1 MPDAGWGPAG
11 EGDGEAPRDGPAA
24 ADAAPRRLGA
34 DGAGGDAAD
43 AAPRRRQRGR
53 GARRGAPAAGGEDL
67 EDGELRG
74 EGGAEGEDGEEGEG
88 AGEDDGG
95 VRRER
100 RPPPPKE
107 PYEVPTSG
115 AFWMHDDRQGGE
127 DGGHEELCAP
137 RGARGP
143 VLQGRRA

>member
-1 MPDAGWGPAG
+1 V
-11 EGDGEAPRDGPAA
+11 
-24 ADAAPRRLGA
+24 
-34 DGAGGDAAD
+34 
-43 AAPRRRQRGR
+43 
-53 GARRGAPAAGGEDL
+53 
-67 EDGELRG
+67 
-74 EGGAEGEDGEEGEG
+74 G

-127 DGGHEELCAP
+127 DGGDEEPCAP
-137 RGARGP
+137 RGARDP